1 MNMMTILKRLNVTIS
16 IKISLDKRIVI
27 VFITKEKIPDSIE
40 CQFKI
45 PVSILQ
51 AGNLPEFFPGII
63 AEHIHGFRFGQTLFL
78 NFLPGQRSKT
88 AGNSRI
94 EHQFPVMDNASHWIA
109 SALNSRLAQSSVY
122 PCR

>member
-1 MNMMTILKRLNVTIS
+1 MAEQDIAQFVPITIEEMPDAVES
-16 IKISLDKRIVI
+16 ICQTSIRIRQTVH
-27 VFITKEKIPDSIE
+27 
-40 CQFKI
+40 Q
-45 PVSILQ
+45 
-51 AGNLPEFFPGII
+51 PEFFPGII